1 MVLIYLIVNAISYI
15 GFSLWCLFKTN
26 STAESIGIGFL
37 NNSGKT
43 EYLSVYTGLEMGFGV
58 FLALTAYFPKL
69 RMAGL
74 LFCVC
79 IYAGL
84 MIVRPA
90 AALYY
95 GNVSKITYI
104 LGVVEYV
111 FGIWGIIILAMKM
124 RESSTELF

>member
-15 GFSLWCLFKTN
+15 GFSLWCLFKPNT
-26 STAESIGIGFL
+26 TAESLGFGFL
-37 NNSGKT
+37 NNSGKA
-43 EYLSVYTGLEMGFGV
+43 EYLSVYTGLEMGFGI
-58 FLALTAYFPKL
+58 FLALSAYYPKL

-84 MIVRPA
+84 MIVRPI
-90 AALYY
+90 AALCY

-104 LGVVEYV
+104 IGAVEYV
-111 FGIWGIIILAMKM
+111 FGIWGIIILVMKM
-124 RESSTELF
+124 KESSAELF